1 MSKVL
6 IARRY
11 AKALL
16 ELAVERQSLAAVR
29 ADLLDLAAFL
39 QASPELAWLV
49 RASPLNTL
57 EKDRRLRALF
67 AGRVQPLT
75 FQFLRFLNARHRLS
89 QLDTL
94 LAVFEELCDAQA
106 GVVRVRVTSAR
117 PLVENQLAGLHDR
130 IASAP
135 ALFAL
140 AREKKLKLEQRV
152 EPALLGGFKVQI
164 GDFVRDFSLSSQL
177 DRLQQHWLHAPIS

>member
-1 MSKVL
+1 MSKAL

-29 ADLLDLAAFL
+29 ADLLDLAALL

-49 RASPLNTL
+49 RASPMNTQA
-57 EKDRRLRALF
+57 KDRRLRALF

-75 FQFLRFLNARHRLS
+75 LQFLCFLNARHRLNR
-89 QLDTL
+89 LDTL

-117 PLVENQLAGLHDR
+117 PLAASQVAGLHGR
-130 IASAP
+130 LTAAP

-177 DRLQQHWLHAPIS
+177 DRLQQRWLQAPIS